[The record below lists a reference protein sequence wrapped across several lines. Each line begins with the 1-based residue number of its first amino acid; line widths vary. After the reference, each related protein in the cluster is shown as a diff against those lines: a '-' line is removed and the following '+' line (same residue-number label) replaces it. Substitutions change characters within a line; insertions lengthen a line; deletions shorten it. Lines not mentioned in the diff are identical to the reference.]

1 MSRTYINSTVL
12 ISSILRRKRI
22 FLISLISVLSCLMY
36 FGIILV
42 VYTIDSSLTDHRY
55 IISNILEMHRNIG
68 VYLLDFGY
76 SSGLIA
82 TTCWILRIVN
92 GEK

>member
-1 MSRTYINSTVL
+1 
-12 ISSILRRKRI
+12 
-22 FLISLISVLSCLMY
+22 MY